1 MAKFYEQYR
10 EVLEANGYTVEDSG
24 CVRDSMGNQSAAEDA
39 YGNVQCKDP
48 NVTELCRQAE
58 AKPVAKKKV
67 VKQAEPVVQDEE
79 MEEVEVRARNDKGH
93 YIKDDPDTPENEAWT
108 TKMVKKVKRE
118 QSKQGKS

>member
-1 MAKFYEQYR
+1 MTKFYEKYR
-10 EVLEANGYTVEDSG
+10 DVLEANGYTVEESG

-58 AKPVAKKKV
+58 AKPAAKKKA
-67 VKQAEPVVQDEE
+67 VKKAEPVVQDEE
-79 MEEVEVRARNDKGH
+79 MEEVAVRARNDKGH

-108 TKMVKKVKRE
+108 TKMVKKVK
-118 QSKQGKS
+118 GKA